1 MSSLTS
7 TLSYQLYTV
16 CLYTIVGYDEH
27 EDDVRAGQ
35 ETATQF
41 MLLSPQDMKYEMC
54 CRICDHLSNN
64 QYSLHLVL
72 CLVSK

>member
-1 MSSLTS
+1 M
-7 TLSYQLYTV
+7 
-16 CLYTIVGYDEH
+16 EH
-27 EDDVRAGQ
+27 EDDVGAGQ

-41 MLLSPQDMKYEMC
+41 MLLSPQNMKYEMC